1 MNVAATTAREMLR
14 HLLFISGAYSLLNL
28 YRSTR
33 GLKSAPLNDTQGPL
47 KSRFSGIYET
57 GAWQHGDD
65 ATPGSGEGSTLAA
78 TARLRDVLPSLLSEL
93 NVHTL
98 LDIGCGDFTWMQH
111 VELEQNYVGVDVV
124 DSVIEKNRKL
134 YERPGRIFA
143 VADATADDLPE
154 ADAAMCRE
162 VLFHLSFEDI
172 KKLLGNL
179 LSKKRSYLIITSDT
193 RTLFNSDIPTG
204 DFRPLNLEAR
214 PLRFPPPDRVIDD
227 AAVSPGRIIG
237 VWNVKNLESLLR

>member
-1 MNVAATTAREMLR
+1 MNVAVTTAREILR
-14 HLLFISGAYSLLNL
+14 HLLYKSGAYSLLTM
-28 YRSTR
+28 YRSR
-33 GLKSAPLNDTQGPL
+33 KGMNPAHLQGAEGPL

-78 TARLRDVLPSLLSEL
+78 TTKLREALPTLLGEL
-93 NVHTL
+93 GINTL

-111 VELEQNYVGVDVV
+111 VDLNQNYVGVDVV
-124 DSVIEKNRKL
+124 DSVIEKNRQL
-134 YERPGRIFA
+134 FERPGRVFA
-143 VADATADDLPE
+143 VADATVDDLPD
-154 ADAAMCRE
+154 ADAVMCRE

-172 KKLLGNL
+172 NKLLKNL

-214 PLRFPPPDRVIDD
+214 PLKFPPPDRVIDD

-237 VWNVKNLESLLR
+237 VWNTTNLTNLLR